1 MTEIDK
7 TIAEVMEN
15 NDLDKEA
22 AERVVEI
29 MEELDI
35 DEEDSVEIEEMGL

>member
-1 MTEIDK
+1 MTEIDE

-29 MEELDI
+29 MDEYDVSEDDAVELEE
-35 DEEDSVEIEEMGL
+35 EGV